1 MTATM
6 PPVRTIRDWPREDQP
21 VERLLMHG
29 PGILSTTELVAILLQ
44 PAHRK
49 ADQNALEL
57 AREII
62 LTFSGAHELAGRDAG
77 ELCRLPGMNRM
88 KAAVLKA
95 AVELGKRISTPDIE
109 RVAFGSS
116 TDVAQYYLPRLRDLK
131 HEIFKVLLLDARNQ
145 LIKDVT
151 VSEGSL
157 TASIV
162 HPREVFKQ
170 AVIESAASVIFI
182 HNHPSGDPT
191 PSNDDLNITAQ
202 LVSAGR
208 MIDIR
213 VLDHIIIGN
222 STFTSLAS
230 KGMI

>member
-1 MTATM
+1 MTATI
-6 PPVRTIRDWPREDQP
+6 PRVRTIRDWPREDQP

-49 ADQNALEL
+49 ADHNALDL

-62 LTFSGAHELAGRDAG
+62 LTFSGAHELAGREAG

-88 KAAVLKA
+88 KAAVIKA
-95 AVELGKRISTPDIE
+95 ALELGKRASTPDIE

-116 TDVAQYYLPRLRDLK
+116 TDVANYYMPRLRDLK
-131 HEIFKVLLLDARNQ
+131 QEIFKVILLDARNQ
-145 LIKDVT
+145 LIKEVT

-170 AVIESAASVIFI
+170 AIIESSASVIFI

-191 PSNDDLNITAQ
+191 PSNDDLKITAQ
-202 LVSAGR
+202 LVEAGR

-213 VLDHIIIGN
+213 VLDHIIIGHT
-222 STFTSLAS
+222 TFTSLAS
-230 KGMI
+230 KGLL